1 MQNLEDVVM
10 LFKIS
15 KKIKIVV
22 GKFNFKDGP
31 NDIFSKN
38 IVLLLNEI
46 SKEILNSKKCK
57 KFPDLVAFGFWCR
70 KKNINKIF
78 NNYNFFKNRMG
89 RGTVLHITPSN
100 VPTNFAYSL
109 VFGLLS
115 GNNNII
121 RLPSKNFTQIKIL
134 CAILKKLSTKKIHK
148 KSFQRFLLIKYQN
161 SDLIS
166 SELSKN
172 VEARVI
178 WGGDS
183 TVNKFK
189 TFKTKPRCIDLA
201 FANRYSISLI
211 DSNKLAK
218 LNSKNLPNLVKKFY
232 NDTYTMDQ
240 FGCSSPNSVFWL
252 GKNNFAKKN
261 FWFELRKIVNQ
272 EYNFNLSAANKKISN
287 LMNFALKKNNK
298 FKTNIKNFN
307 LTTLMSKELSFDNF
321 ENINFGTFLEID
333 LDNIN
338 HLKKYT
344 SEKLQTITYYGIE
357 FKIIKKFLIN
367 NKIKGIDRIVPIGR
381 AFDLTPEW
389 DGVDIISTL
398 SRTIGI

>member
-1 MQNLEDVVM
+1 MQSLEGVVM
-10 LFKIS
+10 LLKIG
-15 KKIKIVV
+15 KKINVIV
-22 GKFNFKDGP
+22 GKFDFKDGP
-31 NDIFSKN
+31 NDIFSKDV
-38 IVLLLNEI
+38 ILLLNEI
-46 SKEILNSKKCK
+46 SKEILSNKKCK
-57 KFPDLVAFGFWCR
+57 MFPDLVTFGFWCR
-70 KKNINKIF
+70 KSNINKIL

-100 VPTNFAYSL
+100 VPTNFAYSM

-121 RLPSKNFTQIKIL
+121 RLPSKNFLQVKML
-134 CAILKKLSTKKIHK
+134 CEILKKLSTKKTYK
-148 KSFQRFLLIKYQN
+148 KSFQRLLLIKYQN

-183 TVNKFK
+183 TINKFK
-189 TFKTKPRCIDLA
+189 TFETKPRCIDLA

-218 LNSKNLPNLVKKFY
+218 LNSKNLSNLAKKFY

-252 GKNNFAKKN
+252 GKNDSTKKK
-261 FWFELRKIVNQ
+261 FWYELSEIVNK
-272 EYNFNLSAANKKISN
+272 EYNLDLSGANKKISN
-287 LMNFALKKNNK
+287 LMNFTLNKNKK

-307 LTTLMSKELSFDNF
+307 LITLKSNKLNFDKF
-321 ENINFGTFLEID
+321 ENVNFGTFLEID
-333 LDNIN
+333 LNNLN

-344 SEKLQTITYYGIE
+344 SERLQTITYYGVE
-357 FKIIKKFLIN
+357 FKTVKKFILN

-389 DGVDIISTL
+389 DGVDIISSL

>member
-10 LFKIS
+10 SLKIN
-15 KKIKIVV
+15 KKIKIIV
-22 GKFNFKDGP
+22 GNFNLKDGP
-31 NDIFSKN
+31 NDVFDKDI
-38 IVLLLNEI
+38 ILLLNEI
-46 SKEILNSKKCK
+46 SREVLNSGKCK
-57 KFPDLVAFGFWCR
+57 KFPDLISFGFWCR
-70 KKNINKIF
+70 ESNIRIIF
-78 NNYNFFKNRMG
+78 NNYSFFKNRMG

-100 VPTNFAYSL
+100 VPTNFAYSM

-121 RLPSKNFTQIKIL
+121 RLPSKNFLQVKLL
-134 CAILKKLSTKKIHK
+134 CNILKKLSIKKVYK
-148 KSFQRFLLIKYQN
+148 KSFNRLLLIKYNN

-172 VEARVI
+172 VEARII

-201 FANRYSISLI
+201 FADRYSISLI
-211 DSNKLAK
+211 DSNKLGK
-218 LNSKNLPNLVKKFY
+218 LSSNDLEILTKKFY

-252 GKNNFAKKN
+252 GKNNIAKKK
-261 FWFELRKIVNQ
+261 FWFELKKIVDK
-272 EYNFNLSAANKKISN
+272 EYDLDLSGANKKISN
-287 LMNFALKKNNK
+287 LMNYTLGKNK
-298 FKTNIKNFN
+298 RFKANIKNFN
-307 LTTLMSKELSFDNF
+307 LITLKSKKLSFDNF
-321 ENINFGTFLEID
+321 ENINFGTFLEIN
-333 LDNIN
+333 LNGIN
-338 HLKKYT
+338 HLQKYT
-344 SEKLQTITYYGIE
+344 SEKLQTITYYGTD
-357 FKIIKKFLIN
+357 FKSIKKFIIK

-389 DGVDIISTL
+389 DGIDIISTL
-398 SRTIGI
+398 SRTIGV

>member
-1 MQNLEDVVM
+1 MRNLEVAVM
-10 LFKIS
+10 LLENG
-15 KKIKIVV
+15 KKIKIIV

-31 NDIFSKN
+31 NDIFSED
-38 IVLLLNEI
+38 IILLLNEI
-46 SKEILNSKKCK
+46 SKEILNNKKCK
-57 KFPDLVAFGFWCR
+57 KFPDLITFGFWCR
-70 KKNINKIF
+70 RSNINKIF

-100 VPTNFAYSL
+100 VPTNFAYSM

-121 RLPSKNFTQIKIL
+121 RLPGKNFLQVKIL
-134 CAILKKLSTKKIHK
+134 CEILKKLSTKKIFK
-148 KSFQRFLLIKYQN
+148 KSFQKLLLIKYQN

-183 TVNKFK
+183 TVKKFK
-189 TFKTKPRCIDLA
+189 TFETKPRCIDLS

-218 LNSKNLPNLVKKFY
+218 LNAQDLSSLAKKFY

-240 FGCSSPNSVFWL
+240 FGCSSPNSIFWL
-252 GKNNFAKKN
+252 GKNNFAKKR
-261 FWFELRKIVNQ
+261 FWFELSEIVNK
-272 EYNFNLSAANKKISN
+272 EYNLDLSGANKKISN
-287 LMNFALKKNNK
+287 LMSFALNKNK
-298 FKTNIKNFN
+298 RFKAKIDNFN
-307 LTTLMSKELSFDNF
+307 LITLKSKKINFDNF

-333 LDNIN
+333 LNDIN
-338 HLKKYT
+338 NLKKYT

-357 FKIIKKFLIN
+357 FKIIKKFIIN

-389 DGVDIISTL
+389 DGLDIISTL